1 MKSIKRILLVLSALA
16 LASVSFYFIDKISG
30 EGKGPISATMDKI
43 EKVLIGQPTKRPT
56 VTEGTNEK
64 RDSVKLKTIGRIPF
78 NPGISALKSPPKLM
92 IGYAGSSINELVDAT
107 IDMDKKL
114 DTRMD
119 LVQIYSAW
127 GSKPNE
133 QFPKDQVSKIVQ
145 MGSVPIIT
153 WEPWLSDFSDNIANQ
168 PPKEAREVN
177 PLKTISSGVYDNY
190 IRTWA
195 KEAKQI
201 NSPLYLRFAHEMNDP
216 YRYPWGPHNNEQGDF
231 IAAWRHVHSIFKQMG
246 ADNVIWMW
254 SIHSAYENYQAFYPG
269 DAFVD
274 VVSTGI
280 LNFGTSVYWS
290 KWWTFEELFAPHYQ
304 ALANFG
310 KPIIIVEFGSLK
322 VGGDRDKWY
331 GDALTAIPKLYKKV
345 KGIVFFNYPSDNTLT
360 DKSVTWELGPN
371 QTVTQKIKSILKDWE
386 LKQYTFQK

>member
-1 MKSIKRILLVLSALA
+1 
-16 LASVSFYFIDKISG
+16 
-30 EGKGPISATMDKI
+30 
-43 EKVLIGQPTKRPT
+43 
-56 VTEGTNEK
+56 
-64 RDSVKLKTIGRIPF
+64 
-78 NPGISALKSPPKLM
+78 
-92 IGYAGSSINELVDAT
+92 
-107 IDMDKKL
+107 
-114 DTRMD
+114 
-119 LVQIYSAW
+119 
-127 GSKPNE
+127 
-133 QFPKDQVSKIVQ
+133 
-145 MGSVPIIT
+145 
-153 WEPWLSDFSDNIANQ
+153 
-168 PPKEAREVN
+168 
-177 PLKTISSGVYDNY
+177 
-190 IRTWA
+190 
-195 KEAKQI
+195 
-201 NSPLYLRFAHEMNDP
+201 MNDP

-371 QTVTQKIKSILKDWE
+371 QTVTHRIKSILKDWE
-386 LKQYTFQK
+386 LNQYTFQK